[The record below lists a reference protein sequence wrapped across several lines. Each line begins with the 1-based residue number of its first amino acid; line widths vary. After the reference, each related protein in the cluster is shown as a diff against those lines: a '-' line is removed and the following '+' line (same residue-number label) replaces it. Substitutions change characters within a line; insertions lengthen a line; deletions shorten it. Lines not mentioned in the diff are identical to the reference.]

1 MFIGHLA
8 LGLAAKRA
16 TPRVSLAVLFSAAQF
31 ADMLWPVLVA
41 LGIEQVR
48 IHPGD
53 TAFTPLEFVSY
64 PYSHSLLLA
73 IWGLVFGLVYE
84 RAAHA
89 RRQAKAGGPFFSRT
103 VVIITALVVSHWV
116 LDVVTHRPD
125 MPLYP
130 GSVRIG
136 LGLWNSVPGTIAIEV
151 AMYGAGLWVYFSR
164 PHDSHAERDEH
175 LLDRNRSGRSAA
187 AHHGPR
193 RHARVV
199 ESRHGDRRLALQNDS
214 ARQPRRRS
222 ERRAA
227 RALLD

>member
-8 LGLAAKRA
+8 LGLAAKRV

-151 AMYGAGLWVYFSR
+151 AMYGAGLWVYFS
-164 PHDSHAERDEH
+164 STQARDGIGLWGGVSLFAF
-175 LLDRNRSGRSAA
+175 LLLAYVANVAGPPPPSVTALWVTAILATVLLTWWSWWVDRHRDAILS
-187 AHHGPR
+187 
-193 RHARVV
+193 
-199 ESRHGDRRLALQNDS
+199 
-214 ARQPRRRS
+214 
-222 ERRAA
+222 
-227 RALLD
+227 

>member
-89 RRQAKAGGPFFSRT
+89 RHQAKAGGPFFSRT

-151 AMYGAGLWVYFSR
+151 AMYGAGLWVYFS
-164 PHDSHAERDEH
+164 STQARDGIGLWGGVSLFAF
-175 LLDRNRSGRSAA
+175 LLLAYVANVAGPPPPSVTALWVTAILATVLLTWWSWWVDRHRDAILS
-187 AHHGPR
+187 
-193 RHARVV
+193 
-199 ESRHGDRRLALQNDS
+199 
-214 ARQPRRRS
+214 
-222 ERRAA
+222 
-227 RALLD
+227 